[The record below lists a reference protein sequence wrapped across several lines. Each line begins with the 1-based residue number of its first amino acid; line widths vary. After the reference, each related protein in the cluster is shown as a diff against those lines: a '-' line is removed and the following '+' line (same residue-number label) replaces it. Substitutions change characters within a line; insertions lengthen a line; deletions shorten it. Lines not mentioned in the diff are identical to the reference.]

1 MTLVHTDESKDAVKM
16 YEELW
21 KRIKDFIRSINNNLD
36 DYDEKFI
43 KVRFNSDEH
52 FPSEQNTRITQH
64 NNNC

>member
-1 MTLVHTDESKDAVKM
+1 MTLVHTDESKDAIKM

-21 KRIKDFIRSINNNLD
+21 KRIKDFVRSINNNLD

-52 FPSEQNTRITQH
+52 FSSEQNTRITQH
-64 NNNC
+64 NNKC